1 MADTEAFRV
10 RLFSLSLTGTAFTWY
25 ATLPPNSILSWG
37 DLEQKFHEHFFSGD
51 YELDL
56 VDLVAL
62 RQEKDESVSDYIR
75 RFRDTRNRCFQ
86 IHLTDKQLV
95 GIAFDGLRYYLK
107 ERLEGIQFFTLAQ
120 LHQRASACESR
131 SKELVRTVH
140 HNVPIVEHNQSSSDD
155 EPKKVYTAEIVWP
168 EQAKSSACYSLQSVQ
183 KERQE
188 EVKFTF
194 NVGKCDKIFDELL
207 KNGNIK
213 IDYTV
218 PPADELNR
226 RAYCKWHNSFSH
238 ATNDCNV
245 FRRQIQLTRD
255 D

>member
-1 MADTEAFRV
+1 LADTEAFRV
-10 RLFSLSLTGTAFTWY
+10 RLFSFSLTGTTFTWY
-25 ATLPPNSILSWG
+25 ATLPPNSILSRG

-62 RQEKDESVSDYIR
+62 RHEKVESVSDYIR
-75 RFRDTRNRCFQ
+75 RFWDTRNRCFQ
-86 IHLTDKQLV
+86 IHLTDKQLA
-95 GIAFDGLRYYLK
+95 GIAFDGLHYYLK
-107 ERLEGIQFFTLAQ
+107 EKLEGIQFFTLAQ
-120 LHQRASACESR
+120 LHQRALACESR
-131 SKELVRTVH
+131 RKELVKTVH
-140 HNVPIVEHNQSSSDD
+140 HNVHIVEHNQSSSDD
-155 EPKKVYTAEIVWP
+155 EPKEVYSAEIVWP
-168 EQAKSSACYSLQSVQ
+168 EQAKSLACSSLQSFQ
-183 KERQE
+183 NKRQE

-194 NVGKCDKIFDELL
+194 NVGKCDKIFNELL

-218 PPADELNR
+218 PPAEELKR

-245 FRRQIQLTRD
+245 F
-255 D
+255 